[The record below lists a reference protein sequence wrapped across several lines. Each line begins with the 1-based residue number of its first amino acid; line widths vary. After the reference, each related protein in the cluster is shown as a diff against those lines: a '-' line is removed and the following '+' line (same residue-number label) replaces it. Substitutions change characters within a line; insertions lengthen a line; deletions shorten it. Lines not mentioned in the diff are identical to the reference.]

1 MAPDSNIN
9 LQPDTLDTWLDKAL
23 HQYGDVEPR
32 AGLENRILA
41 NLESTR
47 NLNSSRWALIFA
59 VAALATACIA
69 IVFWFGAST
78 HQTQRSVV
86 AVTPTPAL
94 TTADATQHTQSLRP
108 AVHVVAHRRIK
119 RKVPQLAAAFNE
131 PRLPQFPSPRPLTKE
146 EQMLQQYVTELPQ
159 EAVLIARAQAERRE
173 ELNTLFARESS
184 KRDSD
189 Q

>member
-9 LQPDTLDTWLDKAL
+9 PQPDSLDTWLDEAL
-23 HQYGDVEPR
+23 HQYSDVEPR
-32 AGLENRILA
+32 VGLENRILA

-47 NLNSSRWALIFA
+47 NSNSSRWAWMFA

-69 IVFWFGAST
+69 IVFWFGASA
-78 HQTQRSVV
+78 HRTQRSVV
-86 AVTPTPAL
+86 AVTPARAL
-94 TTADATQHTQSLRP
+94 TAADVTQHTQSLRP
-108 AVHVVAHRRIK
+108 AVHVLSPQTRK
-119 RKVPQLAAAFNE
+119 RGLRQLKEAANE

-146 EQMLQQYVTELPQ
+146 EQMLQRYVTELPQ
-159 EAVLIARAQAERRE
+159 EAVLVARAQAARQE

>member
-9 LQPDTLDTWLDKAL
+9 PQPDSLDTWLDEAL

-47 NLNSSRWALIFA
+47 DSNSSHRVWIFA

-78 HQTQRSVV
+78 YRTQRSVV
-86 AVTPTPAL
+86 AVAPARAL
-94 TTADATQHTQSLRP
+94 TAADATQHMQLSRP
-108 AVHVVAHRRIK
+108 TVHALSPQTRKRSSRQLKEAV
-119 RKVPQLAAAFNE
+119 NE
-131 PRLPQFPSPRPLTKE
+131 PRLPQFPSPRPLTQE
-146 EQMLQQYVTELPQ
+146 EQMLQRYVTELPQ
-159 EAVLIARAQAERRE
+159 EAVLVARAQAARQE